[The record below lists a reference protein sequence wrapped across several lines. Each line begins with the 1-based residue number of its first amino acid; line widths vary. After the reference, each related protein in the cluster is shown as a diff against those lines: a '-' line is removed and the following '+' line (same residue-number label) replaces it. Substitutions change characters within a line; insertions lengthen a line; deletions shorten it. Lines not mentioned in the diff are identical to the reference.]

1 MHYEFSASRV
11 TGGNAVFPD
20 KIIITD
26 EFFIYRKAKV
36 IGYEEKKIR
45 FAAIGS
51 VSIDKHLLFAD
62 IIIETNGGQVIVAN
76 GFSHGDAKA
85 IARLLSWHL
94 PINIT
99 HYKNTAP
106 CIAGAVFLCFNLV
119 SIINNAIYLLR
130 HYGKA
135 FFDIQPLVVSGN
147 S

>member
-1 MHYEFSASRV
+1 MSVYEFTASRV

-85 IARLLSWHL
+85 IARLLS
-94 PINIT
+94 
-99 HYKNTAP
+99 
-106 CIAGAVFLCFNLV
+106 
-119 SIINNAIYLLR
+119 
-130 HYGKA
+130 
-135 FFDIQPLVVSGN
+135 
-147 S
+147 